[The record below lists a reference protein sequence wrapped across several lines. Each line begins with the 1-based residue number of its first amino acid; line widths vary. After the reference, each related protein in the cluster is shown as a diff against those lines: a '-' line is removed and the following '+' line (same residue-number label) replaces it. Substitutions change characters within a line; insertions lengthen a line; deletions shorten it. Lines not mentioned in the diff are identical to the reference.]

1 MRDIVPTP
9 IIAVATFGNQT
20 VNVRIP
26 FEISSKSMENHDIS
40 CSAFY
45 RILVTASGAET
56 AMATK
61 RNELKFSTL
70 WAAIHSTAK
79 RRITTVDHFFRY
91 FPSHK
96 IWDEEYI

>member
-1 MRDIVPTP
+1 MRDIVPNP
-9 IIAVATFGNQT
+9 IIAVVTFGNQT

-40 CSAFY
+40 CSAFH

-70 WAAIHSTAK
+70 WAAIHSTTK
-79 RRITTVDHFFRY
+79 K
-91 FPSHK
+91 PPLK
-96 IWDEEYI
+96 IEGRGVE